1 MNNLF
6 EIADYGMQYRALSRT
21 GAVLGSQK
29 DKGEYTE
36 EKQAK
41 VPRFVLTRRQK
52 IEARKKALAEAES
65 SNEGKC
71 EVEAESKTKAEI
83 ETEPKAEPKMKTNV

>member
-36 EKQAK
+36 EKKAK

-52 IEARKKALAEAES
+52 IEARKKALAEGNNEGICEAES
-65 SNEGKC
+65 
-71 EVEAESKTKAEI
+71 ESKTKIEI
-83 ETEPKAEPKMKTNV
+83 EAEVESKMKVNA